1 MVSNVILDIEGT
13 ICPISFVKDVLFPY
27 FLRQLP
33 ALLDQYPY
41 PLLEDPSDPI
51 KTILR
56 KFPQD
61 KTATRDSLYTYIKTL
76 VDNDVKD
83 SVLKELQGL
92 IWAKGYHEGTI
103 KAPLYEDAIRAMYT
117 WSTRK
122 DKKVY
127 IYSSG
132 SVQAQ
137 KLLLQYVRS
146 INEPETAPGKDL
158 NELVSGYFDTTNA
171 GPKIQATS
179 YSKIAEKINS
189 SPAKCLFLSDNPKE
203 VAAALEAGMHS
214 YIVVRPGNA
223 PVESA
228 PAAKISTFDQ
238 LEL

>member
-1 MVSNVILDIEGT
+1 MVSNIILDIEGT

-27 FLRQLP
+27 FLQQLP
-33 ALLDQYPY
+33 ALLDQYQY
-41 PLLEDPSDPI
+41 PLLEDSSDPI
-51 KTILR
+51 KTILL

-61 KTATRDSLYTYIKTL
+61 KTASRDLLHTHIKAL

-92 IWAKGYHEGTI
+92 VWAKGYHEGTI
-103 KAPLYEDAIRAMYT
+103 KAPLYQDAIQAMYT
-117 WSTRK
+117 WSTHK

-146 INEPETAPGKDL
+146 IDEPESAPGKDL
-158 NELVSGYFDTTNA
+158 NELVSGYFDTTIA
-171 GPKIQATS
+171 GPKIQTSS

-189 SPAKCLFLSDNPKE
+189 SPNECLFLSDNPKE
-203 VAAALEAGMHS
+203 VAAALEAGMQS

-223 PVESA
+223 PVESV
-228 PAAKISTFDQ
+228 PAAMISTFDQ

>member
-1 MVSNVILDIEGT
+1 MVSNIILDIEGT

-27 FLRQLP
+27 FLQQLP
-33 ALLDQYPY
+33 ALLDQYQY
-41 PLLEDPSDPI
+41 PLLEDSSDPI
-51 KTILR
+51 KTILL

-61 KTATRDSLYTYIKTL
+61 KTASRDLLHTHIKAL

-92 IWAKGYHEGTI
+92 VWAKGYHEGTI
-103 KAPLYEDAIRAMYT
+103 KAPLYQDAIQAMYT
-117 WSTRK
+117 WSTHK

-146 INEPETAPGKDL
+146 IDEPESAPGKDL
-158 NELVSGYFDTTNA
+158 NELVSGYFDTTIA
-171 GPKIQATS
+171 GPKIQTSS

-189 SPAKCLFLSDNPKE
+189 SPNECLFLSDNPKE
-203 VAAALEAGMHS
+203 VAAALEAGMQS

-228 PAAKISTFDQ
+228 PAAMISTFDQ

>member
-1 MVSNVILDIEGT
+1 MVSNIILDIEGT

-27 FLRQLP
+27 FLQQLP
-33 ALLDQYPY
+33 ALLDQYQY
-41 PLLEDPSDPI
+41 PLLEDSSDPI
-51 KTILR
+51 KTILL
-56 KFPQD
+56 KFPQG
-61 KTATRDSLYTYIKTL
+61 KTASRDLLHTHIKAL

-92 IWAKGYHEGTI
+92 VWAKGYHEGTI
-103 KAPLYEDAIRAMYT
+103 KAPLYQDAIQAMYT
-117 WSTRK
+117 WSTHK

-146 INEPETAPGKDL
+146 IDEPESAPGKDL
-158 NELVSGYFDTTNA
+158 NELVSGYFDTTIA
-171 GPKIQATS
+171 GPKIQTSS

-189 SPAKCLFLSDNPKE
+189 SPNECLFLSDNPKE
-203 VAAALEAGMHS
+203 VAAALEAGMQS

-228 PAAKISTFDQ
+228 PAAMISTFDQ